1 MSGAPSRLPALTVT
15 VARFAAVP
23 GMTLALPPATAPGRR
38 HGAGAPCRALTA
50 FWRPL
55 RMVEM
60 MPVPIAQTQMTAPT
74 GKAVVAD
81 GGTVTV
87 TGLP

>member
-23 GMTLALPPATAPGRR
+23 GMTLWRCRPRRRGALQGADGVLEAAQDGRDD
-38 HGAGAPCRALTA
+38 AGADRAD
-50 FWRPL
+50 PD
-55 RMVEM
+55 
-60 MPVPIAQTQMTAPT
+60 
-74 GKAVVAD
+74 D
-81 GGTVTV
+81 GGMVTV

>member
-23 GMTLALPPATAPGRR
+23 GMTLALPPRR
-38 HGAGAPCRALTA
+38 RGALQGADGVL
-50 FWRPL
+50 
-55 RMVEM
+55 V
-60 MPVPIAQTQMTAPT
+60 PVAQAQITAPT

-81 GGTVTV
+81 GGMVTV